1 MSSNRVSRSFVCSRK
16 PSRKTDERN
25 ALLELMIGNLV
36 DMPACSFCKDQGL
49 QNCKAS
55 DVDSSRCFECIRLNR
70 SYCDMNP
77 LTPQQLRR
85 IGTQHQKAESE
96 LEAAEEELEKASAK
110 VRRLRKQKKLW
121 FEKMMRAVARGIDNV
136 EELERVEREEAEQL
150 QKATGV
156 LPTPSE
162 DLDPALVR
170 SLDAEFGV
178 ESLDGTHAIDWD
190 AFLGNGTVQAE
201 SSSS

>member
-1 MSSNRVSRSFVCSRK
+1 MPTNRVSK
-16 PSRKTDERN
+16 QKT
-25 ALLELMIGNLV
+25 
-36 DMPACSFCKDQGL
+36 
-49 QNCKAS
+49 KAS
-55 DVDSSRCFECIRLNR
+55 QASALRRNDLLAAILASPFLQTMPSCTACENRGITQCQVSPSDSSRCTECIRLNLSR
-70 SYCDMNP
+70 CDVQGV
-77 LTPQQLRR
+77 TPAQLRN
-85 IGTQHQKAESE
+85 IASQHLKLERE
-96 LEAAEEELEKASAK
+96 LEEAEEK
-110 VRRLRKQKKLW
+110 VLRLRKQKKLW
-121 FEKMMRAVARGIDNV
+121 FEKMMRAIARGIDNV

-190 AFLGNGTVQAE
+190 AFLGNGTVRAE
-201 SSSS
+201 SSNS